1 MLKKKSEQ
9 MQEVY
14 HIDKEFK
21 NIAYTDNVISER
33 EFVSCIFENCVLTK
47 LTFED
52 CYFENCVFKDSDLTM
67 MNVKGSSFRDVKF
80 EGCKILGVLWDEVAT
95 PIMVNFDEC
104 ALSFSSFFGLSL
116 KKIKIEKCIA
126 KEVNFSEADLTQA
139 SFKDSDLGGSV
150 FLNTNLNKANF
161 ESAHN
166 YFLNI
171 NSNKIKGA
179 LFSMPEVVSL
189 LTGLG
194 IKIKL

>member
-1 MLKKKSEQ
+1 MK
-9 MQEVY
+9 EVY

-21 NIAYTDNVISER
+21 NITYTDNLISER
-33 EFVSCIFENCVLTK
+33 EFVNCVFENCVLTK

-67 MNVKGSSFRDVKF
+67 VNVKGSSFRAVKF
-80 EGCKILGVLWDEVAT
+80 EGCKMLGILWEEAAT
-95 PIMVNFDEC
+95 PIMINFEEC
-104 ALSFSSFFGLSL
+104 GLSFSSFWGLSL

-126 KEVNFSEADLTQA
+126 KEVNFSEANLSQA
-139 SFKDSDLGGSV
+139 SFKDSDLEGSI
-150 FLNTNLNKANF
+150 FMNTNLIKANF
-161 ESAHN
+161 ESAYN
-166 YFLNI
+166 YFFDVNA
-171 NSNKIKGA
+171 NKVKGA